1 LPPIAHFAVAEEGQA
16 TNLKRISIM
25 TKPNLFRRSTM
36 LMVYIWRRVMD
47 VKFNPLKY
55 IPDASL
61 QAYFMVVLFSL
72 WSVSF
77 GFIATYYIGWLGY
90 STLTSLAVH
99 LSILV
104 PIVVTNAVFVDAE
117 RTGEKWLEEWKEERS
132 RYALVANRLKAKNM
146 VPWELNKEA

>member
-1 LPPIAHFAVAEEGQA
+1 
-16 TNLKRISIM
+16 M
-25 TKPNLFRRSTM
+25 TKPNLFRRFAM

>member
-1 LPPIAHFAVAEEGQA
+1 
-16 TNLKRISIM
+16 M

-146 VPWELNKEA
+146 VPWGLNKEA

>member
-1 LPPIAHFAVAEEGQA
+1 
-16 TNLKRISIM
+16 M
-25 TKPNLFRRSTM
+25 TKPSIFRRTAM
-36 LMVYIWRRVMD
+36 LMVYIWRRVMN

-61 QAYFMVVLFSL
+61 QAYFMLVLFSL

-90 STLTSLAVH
+90 SAITSLAVH

>member
-1 LPPIAHFAVAEEGQA
+1 
-16 TNLKRISIM
+16 M
-25 TKPNLFRRSTM
+25 TKPNLFRRSSM

-104 PIVVTNAVFVDAE
+104 PIVITNAVFVDAE

-132 RYALVANRLKAKNM
+132 RYALFANRLKAKNM

>member
-1 LPPIAHFAVAEEGQA
+1 M
-16 TNLKRISIM
+16 IM
-25 TKPNLFRRSTM
+25 TKPSIFRRTAM
-36 LMVYIWRRVMD
+36 LMVYIWRRVMN

-61 QAYFMVVLFSL
+61 QAYFMLVLFSL

-90 STLTSLAVH
+90 STITSLAVH

>member
-1 LPPIAHFAVAEEGQA
+1 MI
-16 TNLKRISIM
+16 IM

>member
-1 LPPIAHFAVAEEGQA
+1 
-16 TNLKRISIM
+16 M

-132 RYALVANRLKAKNM
+132 RYALFANRLKAKNM

>member
-1 LPPIAHFAVAEEGQA
+1 
-16 TNLKRISIM
+16 M

-77 GFIATYYIGWLGY
+77 GFVATYYIGWLGY

>member
-1 LPPIAHFAVAEEGQA
+1 
-16 TNLKRISIM
+16 M

-36 LMVYIWRRVMD
+36 LMVYIWRRVMN

-61 QAYFMVVLFSL
+61 QAYFMVVLFSI

>member
-1 LPPIAHFAVAEEGQA
+1 
-16 TNLKRISIM
+16 M

-77 GFIATYYIGWLGY
+77 GFIATYSIGWLGY

-132 RYALVANRLKAKNM
+132 RYALIANRLKPKNM

>member
-1 LPPIAHFAVAEEGQA
+1 
-16 TNLKRISIM
+16 M

-72 WSVSF
+72 WSISF

-117 RTGEKWLEEWKEERS
+117 RTGEKWLEEWKEEQS

>member
-1 LPPIAHFAVAEEGQA
+1 
-16 TNLKRISIM
+16 M

-36 LMVYIWRRVMD
+36 LMVYVWRRVMD

>member
-1 LPPIAHFAVAEEGQA
+1 
-16 TNLKRISIM
+16 M
-25 TKPNLFRRSTM
+25 TKPNLFRRYTM

-99 LSILV
+99 RSILV

>member
-1 LPPIAHFAVAEEGQA
+1 
-16 TNLKRISIM
+16 M

-99 LSILV
+99 LSVLV
-104 PIVVTNAVFVDAE
+104 PIVITNAVFVDAE

-146 VPWELNKEA
+146 VPWELNKEAYAAQL

>member
-1 LPPIAHFAVAEEGQA
+1 
-16 TNLKRISIM
+16 M

>member
-1 LPPIAHFAVAEEGQA
+1 
-16 TNLKRISIM
+16 M
-25 TKPNLFRRSTM
+25 TKPNLFRRSAM

-117 RTGEKWLEEWKEERS
+117 RTGEKWLEEWKEEQS

>member
-1 LPPIAHFAVAEEGQA
+1 
-16 TNLKRISIM
+16 M

-99 LSILV
+99 LSVLV
-104 PIVVTNAVFVDAE
+104 PIVITNAVFVDAE

>member
-1 LPPIAHFAVAEEGQA
+1 
-16 TNLKRISIM
+16 M

-104 PIVVTNAVFVDAE
+104 PIVITNAVFVDAE

-132 RYALVANRLKAKNM
+132 RYALFANRLKAKNM

>member
-1 LPPIAHFAVAEEGQA
+1 
-16 TNLKRISIM
+16 M
-25 TKPNLFRRSTM
+25 TKPNLFRRSAM

>member
-1 LPPIAHFAVAEEGQA
+1 
-16 TNLKRISIM
+16 M

-132 RYALVANRLKAKNM
+132 RYALISNRLKAKNM

>member
-1 LPPIAHFAVAEEGQA
+1 
-16 TNLKRISIM
+16 M
-25 TKPNLFRRSTM
+25 TKPNLFRRFAM

-90 STLTSLAVH
+90 STITSLAVH